1 MFIIV
6 CRFRCTTNNVAYV
19 AFSPI
24 IGVWCVDFHVIQLWD
39 LPSRSSGYRLWFF
52 SNKNMT
58 TNPRNGLSRPQ
69 GAILLPKH
77 KRHMQEKKD
86 PNKSMSAVP
95 MSIIFIFSCV
105 KQCIAMHDNNGSLYG
120 RRQNRVEAIV
130 RSGRGDETKRD
141 ERDNLHC
148 GVVSHS
154 AMKRH
159 RWGLLRAAA
168 SCRTIAPIRHNHAA
182 LPNTLGEHCG
192 GCSSTYSSPLL
203 WMGVQM
209 QS

>member
-1 MFIIV
+1 MSLTV
-6 CRFRCTTNNVAYV
+6 CRVRYTINNVNYV

-24 IGVWCVDFHVIQLWD
+24 IGVCCVDFHVFQLWN
-39 LPSRSSGYRLWFF
+39 LHSRSSGYRLWFF
-52 SNKNMT
+52 FQQEHDHEPWNS
-58 TNPRNGLSRPQ
+58 PSRPQ
-69 GAILLPKH
+69 GPILLPKH
-77 KRHMQEKKD
+77 ERHMQEKKD

-95 MSIIFIFSCV
+95 MSIIFIFPRV
-105 KQCIAMHDNNGSLYG
+105 KQCTAMHDNNGSLYG

-168 SCRTIAPIRHNHAA
+168 SCGTIAPIRHNHAA